1 MEYINGKYLLSKKIR
16 NIKITAR
23 QNAPKVF
30 EHVGGFYYFKR
41 NYLLQSKNLF
51 QGKIF
56 GFNVSLFKSFD
67 IDSQLDFKL
76 VELLLKNKKN
86 I

>member
-30 EHVGGFYYFKR
+30 EHVGGLYYCKR

-51 QGKIF
+51 QGKIYF
-56 GFNVSLFKSFD
+56 SVVSYLIQGKTSR
-67 IDSQLDFKL
+67 SDFKEKFKGSISSL
-76 VELLLKNKKN
+76 SN
-86 I
+86 